1 MVFCHAFAQALEEL
15 VHLPANAGELLRAE
29 VNEAWV
35 VAVHDVVK
43 EVPDLAVLALAASL
57 VDLVPELGDALGE
70 ECLLVQRLLAM
81 PQLRH
86 ALEFIQDIHRL
97 GVGREHLRLRLALAV
112 HHQAGLDIAHG
123 AQLGRLFH
131 QAPETIPEPS
141 APGGVLG
148 DVLQGHLLASH
159 CRQRDKTSQ
168 VGPLYSESAANCTR
182 ADGFHAT

>member
-1 MVFCHAFAQALEEL
+1 MVFCHAFAEALEEL
-15 VHLPANAGELLRAE
+15 VHLPANAGELLSAE

-148 DVLQGHLLASH
+148 DVLQGQLLASH
-159 CRQRDKTSQ
+159 CR
-168 VGPLYSESAANCTR
+168 
-182 ADGFHAT
+182 